1 MKKLLLAIA
10 VLCLALTAAAQSA
23 DESAIRKVMD
33 DQAAAWNRGD
43 LAAFMTGYEDSPQTT
58 FVGNKNTYGYQAILE
73 SYKKSFATKD
83 EMGTLTFNQVEIRL
97 LPASDGKVEY
107 AMLYGHFHLD
117 RTAHGVSKKDDG
129 YYSLIFHKT
138 KDGWKIIVD
147 HTS

>member
-1 MKKLLLAIA
+1 MKQFFLALILLA
-10 VLCLALTAAAQSA
+10 LSLTATAQTA

-43 LAAFMTGYEDSPQTT
+43 IAAFMTGYEDSPQTT
-58 FVGNKNTYGYQAILE
+58 FVGNKNTYGYQTILDN
-73 SYKKSFATKD
+73 YKKSFATKD
-83 EMGTLTFNQVEIRL
+83 EMGTLTFSQLEIRL
-97 LPASDGKVEY
+97 LPTFDAKVEY
-107 AMLYGHFHLD
+107 AVMYGHFHLD

-129 YYSLIFHKT
+129 YYSLIWHKT